1 MASRAA
7 DSCLPEWMDWIRRE
21 IAPHAGEWD
30 AAGHLPQDLPLRLA
44 EAGLLALAIP
54 AEYGGRECDP
64 LTYGRV
70 HAELGAACASTRAL
84 LTVHDMV
91 ASAIARW
98 GDEVARRRW
107 LPALARGERLGAF
120 ALTEP
125 GAGSDARAITTR
137 ASREE
142 DGFVLSGHKHW
153 ISFAPLAGLLLVFA
167 RCEEQASAFLVPL
180 PTKGVRIQAMPAP
193 LGMRASLP
201 GEIEFEG
208 CRLGQ
213 DALLGRI
220 GAGLSHIAATALA
233 LGRYGVAWGCVGI
246 QRACLA
252 SAVDHARERVQFGK
266 RLCEHEM
273 IQEQLARM
281 AVDLRAS
288 ELLCEE
294 AGRLR
299 AERDPEAFLATAL
312 AKTHASQAAQRA
324 SERAVQ
330 ILGARG
336 CAPASAVQ
344 RHFRDAKV
352 MEIIEGSTEIQHLL
366 IANDVLRRHG
376 GSGHVAR

>member
-1 MASRAA
+1 MLFRS
-7 DSCLPEWMDWIRRE
+7 
-21 IAPHAGEWD
+21 
-30 AAGHLPQDLPLRLA
+30 
-44 EAGLLALAIP
+44 
-54 AEYGGRECDP
+54 
-64 LTYGRV
+64 
-70 HAELGAACASTRAL
+70 
-84 LTVHDMV
+84 
-91 ASAIARW
+91 
-98 GDEVARRRW
+98 
-107 LPALARGERLGAF
+107 AF

-125 GAGSDARAITTR
+125 GAGSDARAIATR
-137 ASREE
+137 ALQEG
-142 DGFVLSGHKHW
+142 DGLVLSGRKHW
-153 ISFAPLAGLLLVFA
+153 ISFAPIASLLLVFA
-167 RCEEQASAFLVPL
+167 RCEEQASAFLVSL
-180 PTKGVRIQAMPAP
+180 PAKGVRIQSMPAP

-201 GEIEFEG
+201 GEIEFEQ
-208 CRLGQ
+208 CHLDR

-220 GAGLSHIAATALA
+220 GAGLSHIAATALG
-233 LGRYGVAWGCVGI
+233 LGRYAVAWGCVGI

-252 SAVDHARERVQFGK
+252 SAVAHSRERVQFGK

-299 AERDPEAFLATAL
+299 AAGDPEAFLATAL
-312 AKTHASQAAQRA
+312 AKAHASQAARRA

-336 CAPASAVQ
+336 CAPASPVQ

-366 IANDVLRRHG
+366 IANDVLRRQG
-376 GSGHVAR
+376 GAADAER